1 MKFLIS
7 MLLVFGLGFAVNIF
21 LPWWAVVVLSF
32 FVAGILNRYKILAFI
47 AAFVGAFLLWAGHAF
62 ILDSDALLSSRLA
75 EIFSM
80 PTGAAMFA
88 LTGLVAALPSGFA
101 GVAGSFLFDIFFE
114 KKRDEEI
121 EKLAS
126 NEAVS

>member
-1 MKFLIS
+1 M
-7 MLLVFGLGFAVNIF
+7 
-21 LPWWAVVVLSF
+21 LSF

-80 PTGAAMFA
+80 PTGPAMFA
-88 LTGLVAALPSGFA
+88 LTGLVSALPSGFA
-101 GVAGSFLFDIFFE
+101 GVAGSFLFDIFFRKKEVEILE
-114 KKRDEEI
+114 KVLGSEE
-121 EKLAS
+121 
-126 NEAVS
+126 V

>member
-1 MKFLIS
+1 MS
-7 MLLVFGLGFAVNIF
+7 MFLVFGLGFAVNIF
-21 LPWWAVVVLSF
+21 LPWWAVVILSF

-62 ILDSDALLSSRLA
+62 ILDGDALLSSRLA

-80 PTGAAMFA
+80 PTGPAMFA

-101 GVAGSFLFDIFFE
+101 GVAGSFLFDLFFQ
-114 KKRDEEI
+114 KRAVEI
-121 EKLAS
+121 EE
-126 NEAVS
+126 EARIEEDA